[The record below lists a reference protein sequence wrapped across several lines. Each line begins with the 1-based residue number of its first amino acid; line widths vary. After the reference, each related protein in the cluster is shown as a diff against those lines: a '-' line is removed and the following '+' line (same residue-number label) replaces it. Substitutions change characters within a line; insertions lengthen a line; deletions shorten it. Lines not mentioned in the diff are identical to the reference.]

1 MGANDLQRQDIEQQ
15 EQEALQALMTIAA
28 AGYTKEAD
36 TLALAAG
43 LWPIWKHP
51 VRVRD
56 TRHIQ
61 FP

>member
-1 MGANDLQRQDIEQQ
+1 MNARAQQQDLEQQ

-36 TLALAAG
+36 TLAIACG
-43 LWPIWKHP
+43 LWPIWKQP

-56 TRHIQ
+56 TRDIQ